1 MKKRKE
7 AVVGKAASNTQTS
20 RLSLGHRGGGGKV
33 MVGAC
38 IDTHTDRQPSTQMSF
53 GTEEEAEQWVWAAE
67 GKERE
72 DITLGL
78 L

>member
-20 RLSLGHRGGGGKV
+20 GLSLGHRGGGGKV

-38 IDTHTDRQPSTQMSF
+38 MTWWAHGQPSTQMSF
-53 GTEEEAEQWVWAAE
+53 EQKRRLSSGRGQQKE
-67 GKERE
+67 ERE
-72 DITLGL
+72 RI
-78 L
+78 